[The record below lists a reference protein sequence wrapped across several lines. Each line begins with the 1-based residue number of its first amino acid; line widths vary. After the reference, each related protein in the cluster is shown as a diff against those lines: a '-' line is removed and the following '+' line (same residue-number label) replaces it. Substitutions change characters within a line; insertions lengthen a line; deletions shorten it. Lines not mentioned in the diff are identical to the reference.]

1 MDASSPL
8 KYGDLCQCYHNR
20 QGDKSKKKQ
29 DVRAEPNGRERN
41 ILLAALEPVQ
51 RGLGTRCSGPIRVL
65 CELSKCARSG
75 MILYA

>member
-8 KYGDLCQCYHNR
+8 KYGDLYQCYHNR

-41 ILLAALEPVQ
+41 ILLAALELEIEKVVGSRSQ
-51 RGLGTRCSGPIRVL
+51 V
-65 CELSKCARSG
+65 CETLSITKN
-75 MILYA
+75 